1 MARTEIKIT
10 ATFKGATRKGSS
22 ANGNPTW
29 ILHTDEGDF
38 TTETDAQIGYT
49 VSNYTHSVHG
59 FIGKRVVLTATKGRR
74 VFDVKPACLPDS
86 RLPHRSE

>member
-1 MARTEIKIT
+1 MARSGSTTPIQIT

-38 TTETDAQIGYT
+38 VTQTDAQIGYT

-59 FIGKRVVLTATKGRR
+59 LVGKRVVLTATRARR
-74 VFDVKPACLPDS
+74 VFDIGLA
-86 RLPHRSE
+86 R